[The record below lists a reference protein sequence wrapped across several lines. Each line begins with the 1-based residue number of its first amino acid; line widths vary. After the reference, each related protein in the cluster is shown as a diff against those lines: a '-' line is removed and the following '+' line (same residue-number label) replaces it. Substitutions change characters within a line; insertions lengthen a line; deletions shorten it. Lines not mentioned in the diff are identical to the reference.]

1 MTKLNAINDMDTKY
15 RSTIR
20 LWLDLYQEAKRRDN
34 LIIKIDAI
42 P

>member
-1 MTKLNAINDMDTKY
+1 MIKLNEINDMDMKY

-20 LWLDLYQEAKRRDN
+20 PWFDLYQEAKSRDN
-34 LIIKIDAI
+34 LIIKTEAI